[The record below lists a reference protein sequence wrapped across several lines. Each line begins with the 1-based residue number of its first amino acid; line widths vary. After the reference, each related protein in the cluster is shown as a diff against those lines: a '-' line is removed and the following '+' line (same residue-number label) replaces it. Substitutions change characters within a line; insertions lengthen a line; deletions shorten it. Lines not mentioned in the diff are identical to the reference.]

1 MGVGRVVR
9 IGCGASSWGDDP
21 GEPREMLSRCHVD
34 YLILDYLAEVTM
46 SIMRRQMDRE
56 PRAGFATDFVTVV
69 RDILPLIAER
79 GTKIVTNA
87 GGLNPRACGDAIVA
101 LIRAAGLQ
109 DRVRVAIVDGDDLMP
124 VIAAIADQHPMAS
137 LDDGRPFVDIRDR
150 VLSANAYLGA
160 RPIRAALDQGATIVV
175 TGRCVD
181 VALTLG
187 PLLFEFDWSDNDWD
201 RIAAGVVAGHL
212 LECGPQATGGN
223 YHDWKDVP
231 GLEHVGYPIVEVDAE
246 GIVVLTK
253 APGTGGLVNRAS
265 ATEQLLHEIFDPVH
279 FLSPDVTVDWT
290 SIVLEEIGPDRVRVS
305 GMRGAP
311 PPTTL
316 RVSITFRDG
325 YKAVLMWPYAWP
337 DARAKAAMAIRKI
350 EHTVA
355 RLGLRLDATRA
366 DVIGEGAIHGQRL
379 AALGGHGDEAAE
391 PSEVIVRFAARSV
404 HREDIERLAA
414 QQAPMHKGPPGLAG
428 NLAGG
433 RGQVTPIYS
442 HWATTIPAD
451 AVSARIQMLH

>member
-1 MGVGRVVR
+1 MDLEAAAADGVLDVDVLDGDENLLAHSHCFVGHSIGAVPGQHGAGTSRTVSEVQGGRVEA
-9 IGCGASSWGDDP
+9 GHCEY
-21 GEPREMLSRCHVD
+21 GE
-34 YLILDYLAEVTM
+34 
-46 SIMRRQMDRE
+46 
-56 PRAGFATDFVTVV
+56 
-69 RDILPLIAER
+69 IAVLVER
-79 GTKIVTNA
+79 
-87 GGLNPRACGDAIVA
+87 P
-101 LIRAAGLQ
+101 
-109 DRVRVAIVDGDDLMP
+109 
-124 VIAAIADQHPMAS
+124 H
-137 LDDGRPFVDIRDR
+137 
-150 VLSANAYLGA
+150 
-160 RPIRAALDQGATIVV
+160 
-175 TGRCVD
+175 GRCVD

-187 PLLFEFDWSDNDWD
+187 PLLYEFDWSDNDWD

-290 SIVLEEIGPDRVRVS
+290 SIVLDEIGPDRVRVS

-311 PPTTL
+311 PPATL
-316 RVSITFRDG
+316 RVSITYRDG

-366 DVIGEGAIHGQRL
+366 DVIGQGAFHGPRL
-379 AALGGHGDEAAE
+379 AAIAVHGADVPE
-391 PSEVIVRFAARSV
+391 PSEVIVRFAARSE
-404 HREDIERLAA
+404 HRADIERLAA

-433 RGQVTPIYS
+433 RGQMTPIYS

>member
-1 MGVGRVVR
+1 MKDAGIVR
-9 IGCGASSWGDDP
+9 IGCGASSWGDDI
-21 GEPREMLSRCHVD
+21 GEPRELLTRCHVD
-34 YLILDYLAEVTM
+34 YLVLDYLAEITM
-46 SIMRRQMDRE
+46 SIMRRQMDRD
-56 PRAGFATDFVTVV
+56 PKAGFATDFVSVV
-69 RDILPLIAER
+69 KDILPLIADS

-87 GGLNPRACGDAIVA
+87 GGLNPRACGEAILA
-101 LIRAAGLQ
+101 LIKAAGLGQ
-109 DRVRVAIVDGDDLMP
+109 HIRVAIVDGDDLMP
-124 VIAAIADQHPMAS
+124 SLSAVADAHPMKS
-137 LDDGRPFVDIRDR
+137 LDDGRAFADIRDR
-150 VLSANAYLGA
+150 VMSANAYLGA
-160 RPIRAALDQGATIVV
+160 RPIRAALDQGASIVL

-187 PLLFEFDWSDNDWD
+187 PLLYEFDWSDDDWD
-201 RIAAGVVAGHL
+201 KIASGVVAGHL

-223 YHDWKDVP
+223 YHGWKNVP

-246 GIVVLTK
+246 GVIVLTK
-253 APGTGGLVNRAS
+253 APGTGGRVNRGT
-265 ATEQLLHEIFDPVH
+265 ATEQLLHEIFDPKM

-290 SIVLEEIGPDRVRVS
+290 SIQLEELSEDRVRVS

-311 PPTTL
+311 PPDTL
-316 RVSITFRDG
+316 RVSITYRDG

-337 DARAKAAMAIRKI
+337 DAREKAAMAIRKI
-350 EHTVA
+350 EHTVE

-366 DVIGEGAIHGQRL
+366 DVFGMGAIHGQRL
-379 AALGGHGDEAAE
+379 AAAGIESSE
-391 PSEVIVRFAARSV
+391 PSEVIVRFAARGT

-442 HWATTIPAD
+442 HWATVIPAD
-451 AVSARIQMLH
+451 IVHARIQILH